1 MGSNLK
7 KFAVAMAASSI
18 LVGCINKNPSK
29 SDVETAV
36 NNLWASYSWEFSSN
50 FDVDSYKR
58 LNGWADG
65 DDYWVEVAYQVK
77 AKENYYE
84 MVADCVEGTA
94 AKYSE
99 TPMGQLSMGLS
110 AMLKSVQGTEA
121 LNEYTEYKK
130 NNPEPKKMLEL
141 RTKYK
146 EENLNVSFL
155 DCVNHLSEKSNIFQ
169 KNLKKGDL
177 SDFSIKLRF
186 KRTEQGWKNI

>member
-1 MGSNLK
+1 MRSNLK
-7 KFAVAMAASSI
+7 KMAVGIVASGM
-18 LVGCINKNPSK
+18 LVGCLNNNPSK

-36 NNLWASYSWEFSSN
+36 NQLWASYSWEFSSN

-65 DDYWVEVAYQVK
+65 EDYWVEVAYQVK

-84 MVADCVEGTA
+84 MVADCVEPTA
-94 AKYSE
+94 ARYVE

-110 AMLKSVQGTEA
+110 AMMKSVQGTEA
-121 LNEYTEYKK
+121 LKEYSEYKK
-130 NNPEPKKMLEL
+130 NNPEPEKMREL
-141 RTKYK
+141 RAKYK
-146 EENLNVSFL
+146 EENINTSFL
-155 DCVNHLSEKSNIFQ
+155 DCVNHFSEKSDIFH

-186 KRTEQGWKNI
+186 KKTEQGWKNI